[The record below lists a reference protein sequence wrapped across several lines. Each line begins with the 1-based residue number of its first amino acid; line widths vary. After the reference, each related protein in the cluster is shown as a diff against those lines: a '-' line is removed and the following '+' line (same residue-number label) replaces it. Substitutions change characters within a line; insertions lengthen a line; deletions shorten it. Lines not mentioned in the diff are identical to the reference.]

1 MVVKYWV
8 VVASKDHVMHG
19 VSLGIAQSGH
29 GKRTRLEKMH
39 KGDGIVYYSPKAEF
53 DGNEPLHAFTAI
65 GEVADEE
72 IFQVE
77 ESPDFR
83 PFRRKVRYLRTGE
96 VKIEP
101 LINELDFI
109 RDKRS
114 WGFTFKY
121 GLVEIDRKD
130 FKRISE
136 GFLKVV

>member
-1 MVVKYWV
+1 MKYWV

-53 DGNEPLHAFTAI
+53 DGHEPLHAFTAI
-65 GEVADEE
+65 GVVSDDD
-72 IFQVE
+72 IFQGE
-77 ESPDFR
+77 ESPDFK
-83 PFRRKVRYLRTGE
+83 PFRRKVNYQKTGE
-96 VKIEP
+96 VRIEP
-101 LINELDFI
+101 MINELDFI

-121 GLVEIDRKD
+121 GLVEIEKHD
-130 FKRISE
+130 FKNILQKFE
-136 GFLKVV
+136 

>member
-1 MVVKYWV
+1 MRAKYWV
-8 VVASKDHVMHG
+8 VVASKDHVMVG

-39 KGDGIVYYSPKAEF
+39 KGDGIVFYSPKAVF

-65 GEVADEE
+65 GEVADED

-77 ESPDFR
+77 ESPDFK
-83 PFRRKVRYLRTGE
+83 PFRRKVNYLKTGE
-96 VKIEP
+96 VRIEP

-121 GLVEIDRKD
+121 GIVEIEKYD
-130 FKRISE
+130 FKNILE
-136 GFLKVV
+136 KFE

>member
-1 MVVKYWV
+1 MTTKYWV
-8 VVASKDHVMHG
+8 VVASQDHVMYG

-39 KGDGIVYYSPKAEF
+39 KGDWIVYYSPKTEF
-53 DGNEPLHAFTAI
+53 EGNKTLHAFTAI
-65 GEVADEE
+65 GELADDE

-77 ESPDFR
+77 ESPDFK
-83 PFRRKVRYLRTGE
+83 PFRRRVNYLKTGE
-96 VKIEP
+96 VRIEP

-121 GLVEIDRKD
+121 GLVEIEKHD
-130 FKRISE
+130 FNRIMMKFE
-136 GFLKVV
+136 